1 MVTSAPLQ
9 LPDESAIAKMAP
21 GQIAALLQAYQ
32 QRDERRAH
40 EIHWRDAKIDQL
52 SFEIAQLRRQQYGRR
67 SERLGGEQKALFDEA
82 IAADI
87 AAVEAQLEQLRAS
100 LPSRSDEAK
109 RTPKRAAL
117 PASLPRR
124 EIRHEPEHTDCG
136 CGAPMQRISEDV
148 AEKLDYTPGVFTVE
162 RHIRGKWACA
172 HCRTLTQAPVPAA
185 VIDKGIPTAGLLA
198 QVLVAK
204 HADHLPLYRQE
215 QIFGRAGL
223 AIPRATLAA
232 WVGQCGVQL
241 QPLVEAL
248 KDELLGCAVL
258 HADETPVAM
267 LAPGTGKTHRAYLW
281 AYAAGPREPI
291 KAVVY
296 DFADSRSG
304 EHARRFLG
312 HGSDPPDRPP
322 WTGRL
327 VCDDFAGYKALFA
340 QGVTEVGCMAHARR
354 KFVELQAANQST
366 IATEAIE
373 LIRQLYAV
381 ERDVHDLDDDA
392 RRQQRQARAQPIAK
406 TLHDWLTAH
415 RARVTDGT
423 ATAKAIDYSLNRWTA
438 LTRYLTDARL
448 PIDNN
453 HDEQQI
459 RPWATGRKNWLFAG
473 TLAAGQ
479 RAAAIASLIQTA
491 KLNGH
496 DPYAYVKNVLERLPT
511 QRASRIGELL
521 PHRWSPTT
529 A

>member
-1 MVTSAPLQ
+1 MHAAPRHAAPIDSAAIEQMGLAQ
-9 LPDESAIAKMAP
+9 LRSLARVLVECDARA
-21 GQIAALLQAYQ
+21 
-32 QRDERRAH
+32 AH
-40 EIHWRDAKIDQL
+40 EIHWRDAKIDKL

-67 SERLGGEQKALFDEA
+67 SEQLAGEQKALFDEG
-82 IAADI
+82 IEADI

-100 LPSRSDEAK
+100 LPRPSAEAK
-109 RTPKRAAL
+109 GTPKRAAL
-117 PASLPRR
+117 PANLPRR

-136 CGAPMQRISEDV
+136 CGAPLKRIGEDV

-172 HCRTLTQAPVPAA
+172 HCRTLTQASVPAS

-241 QPLVEAL
+241 QPLVDAL

-296 DFADSRSG
+296 DFTDSRCG

-312 HGSDPPDRPP
+312 HGSNPPERPP

-327 VCDDFAGYKALFA
+327 VGDDFAGYKALFG

-354 KFVELQAANQST
+354 KFVELLAANQST
-366 IATEAIE
+366 IATEAIV

-381 ERDVHDLDDDA
+381 ERDIHDLDDDA
-392 RRQQRQARAQPIAK
+392 RRQQRQAPARAQPIAK
-406 TLHDWLTAH
+406 TLHDWLTAQ

-438 LTRYLTDARL
+438 LMRYLADARL

-473 TLAAGQ
+473 TLAAVQ
-479 RAAAIASLIQTA
+479 RAAAITSLIQRPSSTA
-491 KLNGH
+491 TI
-496 DPYAYVKNVLERLPT
+496 RTPT
-511 QRASRIGELL
+511 
-521 PHRWSPTT
+521 
-529 A
+529 